1 MPLLI
6 AFVASAAIHAA
17 ALLGPGWALPDWN
30 RDETLPPLEA
40 QLVMPPPASH
50 PVTAEAVA
58 PPERKPLPHPS
69 RQPRHLPR
77 AAAAP
82 PVEAAPEDAT
92 PLTGAAAASALPPP
106 AAVSPAPTF
115 NPATVLA
122 AQGRVRYIITR
133 GEGGFVVGQSV
144 HTWQRDG
151 SAYMLENVTETTG
164 IAALF
169 KPARIVQQSR
179 GEITAAG
186 LQPHAVHQEDKKG
199 TRDAVLDWTARQ
211 ITAADLSAA
220 LPEGTQDMLSMN
232 YQLAWQLAALPP
244 GSAPPPVIALPIIT
258 RRAVEIY
265 RFEFVDAADMA
276 YNQRSF
282 HTLRYRTKNG
292 TDIIELWFAPELRGL
307 PLQIRFIDRK
317 GEIFDQRADSIDL
330 HNEHPENP

>member
-6 AFVASAAIHAA
+6 AFVTSAAIHAA
-17 ALLGPGWALPDWN
+17 ALLGPGWALPDWS
-30 RDETLPPLEA
+30 RDEATSALEA
-40 QLVMPPPASH
+40 QLVMPRPASH

-58 PPERKPLPHPS
+58 PPEHKPLPHP
-69 RQPRHLPR
+69 PRHLPR

-92 PLTGAAAASALPPP
+92 PLAGASTASTAPPV
-106 AAVSPAPTF
+106 AVSPAPTF
-115 NPATVLA
+115 DPAAVLA

-144 HTWQRDG
+144 HTWQRSG
-151 SAYMLENVTETTG
+151 SAYMLESVTETTG

-199 TRDAVLDWTARQ
+199 TRDAVLDWTTRQ

-244 GSAPPPVIALPIIT
+244 GSAPPAVIALPIIT
-258 RRAVEIY
+258 RRAIETY

-292 TDIIELWFAPELRGL
+292 ADIIELWFAPELRGL

>member
-17 ALLGPGWALPDWN
+17 ALLGPGWALPDWS
-30 RDETLPPLEA
+30 RDEATPPLEA
-40 QLVMPPPASH
+40 HL
-50 PVTAEAVA
+50 A
-58 PPERKPLPHPS
+58 PPRVSAPPLPVERRP
-69 RQPRHLPR
+69 LPR
-77 AAAAP
+77 PSQHVPKHMPQDASAA
-82 PVEAAPEDAT
+82 T
-92 PLTGAAAASALPPP
+92 AASAQAAYGSGDSAAQATPSTAPPP
-106 AAVSPAPTF
+106 VAVPPAPTF
-115 NPATVLA
+115 DPAAVLA

-151 SAYMLENVTETTG
+151 SAYALESVTETTG
-164 IAALF
+164 IAAVF

-199 TRDAVLDWTARQ
+199 THDAVLDWTTRQ
-211 ITAADLSAA
+211 ITAADLNAS
-220 LPEGTQDMLSMN
+220 LPEGTQDLLSMN

-244 GSAPPPVIALPIIT
+244 GSAPPAVIALPIIT
-258 RRAVEIY
+258 RRAIETY
-265 RFEFVDAADMA
+265 RFEFVDAGDLT
-276 YNQRSF
+276 YDQRSV
-282 HTLRYRTKNG
+282 HTLRYRAKNG

-317 GEIFDQRADSIDL
+317 GEIFDQRADAIAL
-330 HNEHPENP
+330 RNEPPETP